1 VNQPARPAF
10 RPGSPAGLPHAAAQ
24 PPRPAN
30 PGRPHAPQ
38 PAGPGTPQRPYA
50 PPARPVAQPPYAPPA
65 PPRPR
70 VPQPPMP
77 QPPVAHPPVARPP
90 APPARPAAPRPAA
103 QRPAAPR
110 PAAPAP
116 RPVAPVAVAAPSAP
130 PAALPPVPPA
140 AQPEPLGPPPR
151 PRKSKVGRWIAL
163 LVIAGGIGGAVWY
176 GTHTAPASAA
186 VGDCVSQTG
195 SDSLA
200 KVSCGDKSAQFK
212 VQGRLENKTIVDASL
227 DACAAFPTATSAYWE
242 GEDGKPGLVLCLAPV
257 VPVATPG
264 K

>member
-1 VNQPARPAF
+1 V
-10 RPGSPAGLPHAAAQ
+10 
-24 PPRPAN
+24 
-30 PGRPHAPQ
+30 
-38 PAGPGTPQRPYA
+38 
-50 PPARPVAQPPYAPPA
+50 PPA
-65 PPRPR
+65 
-70 VPQPPMP
+70 
-77 QPPVAHPPVARPP
+77 
-90 APPARPAAPRPAA
+90 
-103 QRPAAPR
+103 
-110 PAAPAP
+110 
-116 RPVAPVAVAAPSAP
+116 
-130 PAALPPVPPA
+130 A

-212 VQGRLENKTIVDASL
+212 VLGRLDNKTIVDASL
-227 DACAAFPTATSAYWE
+227 DACAAYPTATSAYWE

-257 VPVATPG
+257 VPVAAPA